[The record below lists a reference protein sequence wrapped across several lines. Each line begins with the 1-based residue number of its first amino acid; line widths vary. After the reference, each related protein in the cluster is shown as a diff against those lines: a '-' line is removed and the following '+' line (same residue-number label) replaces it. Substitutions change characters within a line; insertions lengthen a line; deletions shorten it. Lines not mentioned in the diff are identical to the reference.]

1 MAEDL
6 NELSNEAKHLAI
18 RFYVGEITEVQFN
31 FLANQ
36 KQFNKEA
43 MLSFIES
50 VRKTRKILF
59 AVVVVGLLV
68 AFFIM
73 PILSILGYFLFR
85 R

>member
-1 MAEDL
+1 MAENL
-6 NELSNEAKHLAI
+6 NELSNEAKHLAM

-50 VRKTRKILF
+50 VRKTWKVF
-59 AVVVVGLLV
+59 SFVVVVGLLL
-68 AFFIM
+68 AFFVM
-73 PILSILGYFLFR
+73 PILSILSYFLFR